1 MIKNLK
7 GVVLGSLVA
16 GAVAVQAA
24 PAAAATASEIETTAK
39 ASLKQCFA
47 NVPGCK
53 AVGEKAKGI
62 LIFPE
67 ITQAAVGVGGAYG
80 EGALQVDGKT
90 VGYYSLTAGSV
101 GLQLGAQKFSQ
112 VMMFMTKESLAE
124 FQASSGWSADA
135 GAGVTWID
143 QGTSEQASTISHD
156 KPVVGFT
163 FGEQGLMGAA
173 AVGGAK
179 ITPITPGK

>member
-1 MIKNLK
+1 MINNLK
-7 GVVLGSLVA
+7 AIGLGAMVIGLVT
-16 GAVAVQAA
+16 A
-24 PAAAATASEIETTAK
+24 PPSISDAATAAEIDTSVK

-47 NVPGCK
+47 NVAGCK
-53 AVGEKAKGI
+53 AVGEKAQGI

-67 ITQAAVGVGGAYG
+67 ITQAAVGIGGAYG
-80 EGALQVDGKT
+80 EGALLIDGKT
-90 VGYYSLTAGSV
+90 VGYYSLTAGSI

-112 VMMFMTKESLAE
+112 AMMFMTEEALAE
-124 FQASSGWSADA
+124 FRASSGWEAGA

-143 QGTSEQASTISHD
+143 QAASERATTISAE

-179 ITPITPGK
+179 ITPFTPGK